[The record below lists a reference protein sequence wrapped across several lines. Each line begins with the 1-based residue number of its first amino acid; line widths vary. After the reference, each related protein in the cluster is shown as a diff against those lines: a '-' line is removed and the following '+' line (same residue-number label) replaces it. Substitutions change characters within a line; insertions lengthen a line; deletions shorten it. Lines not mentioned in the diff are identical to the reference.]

1 MMMTIERVC
10 VFCASSH
17 KVDPIYIDEATRLG
31 EILAKNN
38 VTMNYGGG
46 EIGLMGAAAN
56 AMLANKGSVRGIIPQ
71 FMVEVE
77 WAHKGVEDMVITQTM
92 AERKQLLVEGVDAI
106 IVLPGSTGTLEE
118 LAEVLSNKK
127 LGLFNNP
134 IIIVN
139 TKGFYNPL
147 IRMLEVMIEENFM
160 TGDNAKLWI
169 EVASVENITEVI
181 SKELKNTNSTNNS
194 IL

>member
-1 MMMTIERVC
+1 MTIKRVC
-10 VFCASSH
+10 VFCASSP
-17 KVDPIYIDEATRLG
+17 KVDQYYLDQATQLG
-31 EILAKNN
+31 EILAQKDIA
-38 VTMNYGGG
+38 MNYGGG

-56 AMLANKGSVRGIIPQ
+56 AMLSNKGSVRGVIPQ

-127 LGLFNNP
+127 LGLFNKP
-134 IIIVN
+134 IVIVN
-139 TKGFYNPL
+139 TKGFYTPL
-147 IRMLEVMIEENFM
+147 IKMLELMIEENFM
-160 TGDNAKLWI
+160 TGENAKLWI
-169 EVASVENITEVI
+169 EVPSVENIVEVI
-181 SKELKNTNSTNNS
+181 SQELRDSKTTNNS

>member
-1 MMMTIERVC
+1 MTIKRVC
-10 VFCASSH
+10 VFCASSP
-17 KVDPIYIDEATRLG
+17 KVDQYYLDQATQLG
-31 EILAKNN
+31 KILAQKDIA
-38 VTMNYGGG
+38 MNYGGG

-56 AMLANKGSVRGIIPQ
+56 AMLSNKGSVRGVIPQ

-127 LGLFNNP
+127 LGLFNKP
-134 IIIVN
+134 IVIVN
-139 TKGFYNPL
+139 AKGFYTPL
-147 IRMLEVMIEENFM
+147 IKMLELMIEENFM
-160 TGDNAKLWI
+160 TGENAKLWI
-169 EVASVENITEVI
+169 EIPSIENIVEVI
-181 SKELKNTNSTNNS
+181 SQELRDSKTTNNS

>member
-1 MMMTIERVC
+1 MTIKRVC
-10 VFCASSH
+10 VFCASSP
-17 KVDPIYIDEATRLG
+17 KVDQYYLDQATQLG
-31 EILAKNN
+31 KILAQKDIA
-38 VTMNYGGG
+38 MNYGGG

-56 AMLANKGSVRGIIPQ
+56 AMLSNKGSVRGVIPQ

-127 LGLFNNP
+127 LGLFNKP
-134 IIIVN
+134 IVIVN
-139 TKGFYNPL
+139 AKGFYTPL
-147 IRMLEVMIEENFM
+147 IKMLKLMIEENFM
-160 TGDNAKLWI
+160 TGENAKLWI
-169 EVASVENITEVI
+169 EIPSIENIVEVI
-181 SKELKNTNSTNNS
+181 SQELRDSKTTNNS

>member
-1 MMMTIERVC
+1 MTIKRVC
-10 VFCASSH
+10 VFCASSP
-17 KVDPIYIDEATRLG
+17 KVDQYYLDQATQLG
-31 EILAKNN
+31 KILAKKDIA
-38 VTMNYGGG
+38 MNYGGG

-56 AMLANKGSVRGIIPQ
+56 AMLSNKGSVRGVIPQ

-127 LGLFNNP
+127 LGLFNKP
-134 IIIVN
+134 IVIVN
-139 TKGFYNPL
+139 AKGFYTPL
-147 IRMLEVMIEENFM
+147 IKMLELMIEENFM
-160 TGDNAKLWI
+160 TGENARLWI
-169 EVASVENITEVI
+169 EVPSVENIVEVI
-181 SKELKNTNSTNNS
+181 SQELRDSKTTNNS